1 MKKFLVSI
9 VFSIVALVVAAQG
22 TLDLKT
28 IEETVKNEKQ
38 YFNDILQV
46 YRNDDP
52 MIRLDDIA
60 LVYYGQ
66 AFTDSYN
73 PGNDANEKTMKELYE
88 QGKYDDAYNTAKK
101 ILEYNPVSLNALFY
115 AWRAAESTGKEK
127 SISQSYVKKYIG
139 IIDMIMAYGDGKR
152 TDTALKI
159 ICPDDQDHII
169 YSGLKLT
176 QEYSRQLDTETLCN
190 IVSVEP
196 NENYQ
201 NRRVYFDLSL
211 YLMHA
216 AK

>member
-66 AFTDSYN
+66 A
-73 PGNDANEKTMKELYE
+73 
-88 QGKYDDAYNTAKK
+88 
-101 ILEYNPVSLNALFY
+101 
-115 AWRAAESTGKEK
+115 
-127 SISQSYVKKYIG
+127 
-139 IIDMIMAYGDGKR
+139 
-152 TDTALKI
+152 
-159 ICPDDQDHII
+159 
-169 YSGLKLT
+169 
-176 QEYSRQLDTETLCN
+176 
-190 IVSVEP
+190 
-196 NENYQ
+196 
-201 NRRVYFDLSL
+201 
-211 YLMHA
+211 
-216 AK
+216 